1 MKFLR
6 KELEPTPDGGSGDK
20 EAGMSAKGSA
30 GTNTFLGKG
39 CSFDGKLTFDGTVT
53 IDGRFTGEIFSD
65 DILEVGPDADIKAAV
80 DVGTVIVGGR
90 VIGNIVAKN
99 RADLRSGADVV
110 GNITAPIVTMQEGAV
125 LDGALKMVRK
135 ANSAEA
141 AAGKAPLA
149 ASAPVKPVSAIKPR
163 DPTSL
168 P

>member
-6 KELEPTPDGGSGDK
+6 KDLEPAPSGEPGSK
-20 EAGMSAKGSA
+20 EADMTAKGG

-65 DILEVGPDADIKAAV
+65 DTLEVGPEADIKAEI
-80 DVGTVIVGGR
+80 DVGVVVVGGK
-90 VIGNIVAKN
+90 VLGNIVAKQ
-99 RADLRSGADVV
+99 RADLHSGADVT
-110 GNITAPIVTMQEGAV
+110 GNIAAPVVTMQEGAL
-125 LDGALKMVRK
+125 LDGALKMGRK
-135 ANSAEA
+135 APA
-141 AAGKAPLA
+141 A
-149 ASAPVKPVSAIKPR
+149 VKPATRTFPSPEPKPLPLKPK